1 MSVYRKIG
9 RSLPYLSK
17 VEELVKSIGIE
28 VKAERLIGFEFI
40 LSITLSALAGSLLYY
55 FTQLPYLF
63 VIGLPVA
70 IFISSKAILFLA
82 LYVVLEKRKTFVEKV
97 LPDALLLMAANVRSG
112 MIPGKALLMSAK
124 DEFGPLKEEIKKT
137 GRDIMAGKGLEEALE
152 DFKDRTPSETVE
164 RVLSLIISSIR
175 TGGELAVTL
184 EETADNVRSLEIAEK
199 RIKSNVVMYVI
210 FILIASGFGAPLL
223 FSLSLFL
230 IGAVSRFG
238 GVEMPERVQQASMF
252 ELGTPTVTT
261 DFIFRFSLITLG
273 VISISG
279 GFILG
284 AIRSGEAKKGWKFI
298 PLLLLLS
305 YGVFFLSYR
314 LVTSLFSGFFI

>member
-1 MSVYRKIG
+1 MGAYKKIG
-9 RSLPYLSK
+9 RSLPYLDR
-17 VEELVKSIGIE
+17 VRELVESTG
-28 VKAERLIGFEFI
+28 VKIKPERLTGFEFI
-40 LSITLSALAGSLLYY
+40 SSLMLSALVGTFIYY
-55 FTQLPYLF
+55 FTGLSHLF
-63 VIGLPVA
+63 IVGLPTA
-70 IFISSKAILFLA
+70 IFVVSKLILFLS
-82 LYVVLEKRKTFVEKV
+82 LYVILERKKTFVERV

-112 MIPGKALLMSAK
+112 MTPGKALLMSAK
-124 DEFGPLKEEIKKT
+124 DEFGPLKEEVKKT
-137 GRDIMAGKGLEEALE
+137 GRDIMTGKGLEKALK
-152 DFKDRTPSETVE
+152 DFRDRTVSETVE

-230 IGAVSRFG
+230 VGAVSRFG

-252 ELGTPTVTT
+252 QMGSPTVST
-261 DFIFRFSLITLG
+261 DFIFWFSLITLG
-273 VISISG
+273 VISVSG